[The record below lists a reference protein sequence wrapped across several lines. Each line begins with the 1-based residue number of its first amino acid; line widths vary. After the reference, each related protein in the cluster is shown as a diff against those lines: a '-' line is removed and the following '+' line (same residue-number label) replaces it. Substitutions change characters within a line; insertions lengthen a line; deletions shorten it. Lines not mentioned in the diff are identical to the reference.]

1 MWTSPLWSPPVA
13 LSPAEQ
19 KVAARAA
26 PRQKLFVCSRSP
38 PCHSRGVNDYPPF
51 ITRSSAMARPE
62 PVRPPIATPA
72 GAESLLATG
81 LWGLGARGRVARR
94 SSVATAPVID
104 PHGRGLRLPTGR
116 GLTGDGLGRW
126 KARVRLLHLLT
137 G

>member
-1 MWTSPLWSPPVA
+1 MIAFATTGLSPTVGVWATEIAAVLLRAGRIVDRYHSPLN
-13 LSPAEQ
+13 
-19 KVAARAA
+19 ARV
-26 PRQKLFVCSRSP
+26 PI
-38 PCHSRGVNDYPPF
+38 PPF

-62 PVRPPIATPA
+62 PLRPPIATPA

-94 SSVATAPVID
+94 SPVATAPVID
-104 PHGRGLRLPTGR
+104 RHGRGLGLPTGR